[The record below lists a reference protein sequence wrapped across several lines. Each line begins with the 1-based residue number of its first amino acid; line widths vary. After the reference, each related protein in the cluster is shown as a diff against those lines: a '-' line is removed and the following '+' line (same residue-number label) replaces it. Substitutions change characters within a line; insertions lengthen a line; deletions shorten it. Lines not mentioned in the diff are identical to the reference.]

1 MYLQEPLAVEDLP
14 KLDSHDS
21 QDTLGEVATVDVEK
35 KTTPNSD
42 IAFIPGLALS
52 QGVSSPVA
60 MATET
65 PQVDSKVVDTDSGTL
80 SSNVDANQCTGKSN
94 SDKRMASCELGPT
107 GEDEDEKNLNLLD
120 PFRDELDVDTESTST
135 ELVTKGDQQGTAV
148 PIVHPL
154 GLDEGR
160 THNTLAEL
168 DADLHVPL
176 PPLSPDATLPNSQ
189 SSKEHT
195 ELSLPESL
203 YDGNTSDDKLP
214 EDSKTS
220 LMSNSSEVPLEFT
233 TSVSK
238 LEGVNVGTQLPSQ
251 LQNTPIQPNITVP
264 KSSPNSTPCKRQR
277 LEQGEE
283 ERYRGQEQDEFAA
296 VQEMMDLTAADLAME
311 SQLLGEGD
319 EATVPSCSPA
329 RLGKG
334 WGRGHN
340 QSSVSTSLRMT
351 FSFVCALIYNFKV
364 STQFVYQ

>member
-1 MYLQEPLAVEDLP
+1 MEDLP

-21 QDTLGEVATVDVEK
+21 QDTLAEVATVDVEK
-35 KTTPNSD
+35 KTASNSG

-52 QGVSSPVA
+52 QGVSSPVF
-60 MATET
+60 MATEA
-65 PQVDSKVVDTDSGTL
+65 PQVDSKVVDTDSVTL
-80 SSNVDANQCTGKSN
+80 SSNVEATQCTGKSN

-120 PFRDELDVDTESTST
+120 PFRDELDVDTESTPT

-148 PIVHPL
+148 PTVRPL
-154 GLDEGR
+154 DLDEGR

-176 PPLSPDATLPNSQ
+176 PLLSPAATLPNSQ

-203 YDGNTSDDKLP
+203 YDGNTSDGKLP

-220 LMSNSSEVPLEFT
+220 LMSTSSEEPLEFA
-233 TSVSK
+233 TSVSE

-251 LQNTPIQPNITVP
+251 LQNTPIQPNITAP

-277 LEQGEE
+277 LKQGEE
-283 ERYRGQEQDEFAA
+283 ESHCGQEQDEFAA

-334 WGRGHN
+334 
-340 QSSVSTSLRMT
+340 
-351 FSFVCALIYNFKV
+351 
-364 STQFVYQ
+364 